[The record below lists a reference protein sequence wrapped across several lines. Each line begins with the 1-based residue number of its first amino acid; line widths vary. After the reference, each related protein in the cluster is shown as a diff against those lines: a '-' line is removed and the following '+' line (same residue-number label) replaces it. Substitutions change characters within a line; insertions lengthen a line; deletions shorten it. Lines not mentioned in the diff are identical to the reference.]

1 MNAILT
7 QLNTMPIFRLSLGS
21 KELFHSNFL
30 EFMWDMDR
38 AMFIRII
45 NRLLPTGL
53 CLPENISYSFHELSR
68 EKENFDI
75 CIYHYI
81 KIKDKEHIVYDL
93 IIENKVK
100 SIPSKTQ
107 LDDYVKKVLRNKWN
121 RECPPRYI
129 LLTLVDVFADKDEI
143 ENEKVWTIANY
154 NDLKKAIEQEQS
166 SFCTKVGA
174 TYVKDY
180 CLFIE
185 QLHKLQR
192 LILTNFET
200 SQLFGDVEEYK
211 QCRMHDL
218 YIKLRCCHFLMLLKD
233 RIEKQGLPVS
243 FIKEHKNIRAKHIP
257 QVYLNYNIYS
267 GVGQAAAW
275 LYTSTSNSIDDNIH
289 EIVIQGNQY
298 RHGINS
304 YRYAL
309 KDVDKIQSQQNIWNE
324 LNKNQFDADFLQIL
338 KKPEKA
344 KKNRNNAF
352 NGYGNEYIYRY
363 DLINKE
369 TVADLLNKM
378 VDDITTVY
386 RHYVPHIC
394 ATTNEKP

>member
-7 QLNTMPIFRLSLGS
+7 QLNSMPIFRLSLGS

-30 EFMWDMDR
+30 EFLWDMNK

-45 NRLLPTGL
+45 NKLLPADHR
-53 CLPENISYSFHELSR
+53 LPENINYSYHELSR

-75 CIYHYI
+75 CVFHSIT
-81 KIKDKEHIVYDL
+81 KKKKMHIVYDL

-100 SIPSKTQ
+100 SIPSKIQ
-107 LDDYVKKVLRNKWN
+107 LDDYVTKVLKNKWN
-121 RECPPRYI
+121 KGCPPRYI
-129 LLTLVDVFADKDEI
+129 LLTLVDVFADKKII
-143 ENEKVWTIANY
+143 EDEKVWTIANY
-154 NDLKKAIEQEQS
+154 NDLKMAVEQEQS
-166 SFCTKVGA
+166 IFCTNVGA
-174 TYVKDY
+174 SYVKDY

-185 QLHKLQR
+185 QLHKLQH
-192 LILTNFET
+192 LILSNFET

-211 QCRMHDL
+211 QCRLHDL

-243 FIKEHKNIRAKHIP
+243 FIKEHKNIRVKHIP
-257 QVYLNYNIYS
+257 QIYLNYNIFR

-275 LYTSTSNSIDDNIH
+275 LYTSTCNSIDENIY

-304 YRYAL
+304 CRYAL
-309 KDVDKIQSQQNIWNE
+309 KGVDKIKSQQNIWNE
-324 LNKNQFDADFLQIL
+324 LNKNQFDADFLQTL

-344 KKNRNNAF
+344 KKNRSNAF

-363 DLINKE
+363 DLIDKE
-369 TVADLLNKM
+369 TVTGLLDRM
-378 VDDITTVY
+378 VDDITKVY
-386 RHYVPHIC
+386 RHFVPDIGT
-394 ATTNEKP
+394 TTNEKP

>member
-1 MNAILT
+1 MNTILT
-7 QLNTMPIFRLSLGS
+7 QLNVMPIFRLSLGS

-30 EFMWDMDR
+30 EFLWNMDCL
-38 AMFIRII
+38 MFIRII
-45 NRLLPTGL
+45 NKLLPPHHG
-53 CLPENISYSFHELSR
+53 LPENISYNFHELSR

-75 CIYHYI
+75 CVYHYI
-81 KIKDKEHIVYDL
+81 TLKGKEHIVYDL

-100 SIPSKTQ
+100 SIPSKIQ
-107 LDDYVKKVLRNKWN
+107 LDDYVKKVMQNKWN
-121 RECPPRYI
+121 NGCPPRYI
-129 LLTLVDVFADKDEI
+129 LLTLVDDFADKKKIEDEKI
-143 ENEKVWTIANY
+143 WTIANY
-154 NDLKKAIEQEQS
+154 NILKEAIEKEQNC
-166 SFCTKVGA
+166 FYTNVGA
-174 TYVKDY
+174 SYVKDY

-185 QLHKLQR
+185 QLHKLQH
-192 LILTNFET
+192 LILSNFEN

-211 QCRMHDL
+211 QCRLHDL

-257 QVYLNYNIYS
+257 RVYLNYNIFR

-275 LYTSTSNSIDDNIH
+275 LYTNTGNSIDDNIH

-309 KDVDKIQSQQNIWNE
+309 KDVDKIKSQQNIWNE
-324 LNKNQFDADFLQIL
+324 LNKNQFDANFLQAL

-363 DLINKE
+363 DLIDKE
-369 TVADLLNKM
+369 TVTGLLDRM
-378 VDDITTVY
+378 VDDITKVY
-386 RHYVPHIC
+386 RHFVPDIGT
-394 ATTNEKP
+394 TTNEKP